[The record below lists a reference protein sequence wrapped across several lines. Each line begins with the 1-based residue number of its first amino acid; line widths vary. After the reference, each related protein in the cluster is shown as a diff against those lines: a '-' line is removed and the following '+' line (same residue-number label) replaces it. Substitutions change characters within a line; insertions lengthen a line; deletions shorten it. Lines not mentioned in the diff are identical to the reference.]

1 MTETEQ
7 QTTSTGK
14 RTGRRGGGNG
24 SVRRLRHP
32 RRPPVVRDQPAD
44 EFPTPVRV
52 RRAPLAPPPP
62 IPTTPEHEA
71 DIAAFAAMYAFPLDD
86 FQVEAIRAF
95 LAGES
100 VLVAAP
106 TGTGK
111 TVVAEFGIW
120 EAFKRT
126 GRVIYTTP
134 IKALSNQKYRD
145 LRTIYGDEVGL
156 LTGDVTEN
164 RDARIVVMTTEVLRN
179 MLLQTPWD
187 LDHVDCVIFDEIH
200 YLADPERGTT
210 WEESIILCPD
220 HVQLVCLSATVN
232 NADEIAA
239 WISRTHRPIR
249 LVTHDQRAVPL
260 ALHYFLD
267 GDMHLVVDHTGEQV
281 RDFPHTGG
289 ELRRQAARP
298 GGRPPRPGERV
309 AATLDEPQPREIV
322 ERLAANDMLPAIYF
336 LFSRNDCQAF
346 AERLAS
352 MRPSLVTPRQVD
364 LIDQT
369 VEAIL
374 AGLRPEDR
382 ELEQVKAI
390 VGLARRGIG
399 FHHAGLL
406 PILKQLVEVLFGR
419 GLMEVVFATD
429 TLALGVNMPART
441 VVVGRMSKWDGRRR
455 RPLIPNEF
463 QQMAGRAGRRGM
475 DSYGHV
481 VVPYSPWFTFRETLE
496 IATGEL
502 HPVRSAFAI
511 RYNTVLNLW
520 DPPHGERV
528 RAMLQESLAQFQSAQ
543 RIRDLED
550 ESLAIGREIAA
561 LPQGCLIGLEGGDDL
576 LEDYRRVVRTV
587 TAAQGKEKRLEADL
601 ATARRAVEEAT
612 PWSEPGRQ
620 ALRRAFRTARPGLVA
635 HTPDRGWAVYLGRGR
650 AGGVGRFLFADG
662 EIGLLPEY
670 RRIDHLSDAV
680 VALPEALVEPA
691 DDVAQAGELVGA
703 AELQA
708 VWDEL
713 AALDLP
719 DLEALAEAHRLRERE
734 RAEPEITLL
743 AADLAAARAQVAESV
758 AERQAH
764 PCHACPRRKEH
775 RDLLDQ
781 ADALERERKGLVEA
795 LGREIDAEEERIR
808 GVIRGIRNVLHRF
821 GYLHRG
827 IPTAKADML
836 AEVFDND
843 GLILCELVDRG
854 MLGPLPP
861 EELAE
866 LFSWFSF
873 DREFRYGNR
882 FVMPDRLFDLRRRL
896 ADLEHA
902 VLGEERAEG
911 LLISQGHNPNFYGAA
926 RAWCLGMSMAE
937 IGERIELSEGD
948 LVLTFNKTIDLMR
961 QVREM
966 LIDTS
971 PGHPLARTLADAE
984 RMLRRDIVQQSLT
997 IGFAPIELPDL
1008 PPDALLDEPKPARRA
1023 RRAPKGTAASGDRDV
1038 AAVREIPDEASA
1050 EPAPAKKP
1058 KRTAKRSASPATADA
1073 PDGKPARKSR
1083 RAATATE

>member
-1 MTETEQ
+1 M
-7 QTTSTGK
+7 
-14 RTGRRGGGNG
+14 
-24 SVRRLRHP
+24 
-32 RRPPVVRDQPAD
+32 RDQPPD
-44 EFPTPVRV
+44 DIPTPVRV

-62 IPTTPEHEA
+62 ILTTPEHEA

-164 RDARIVVMTTEVLRN
+164 RDARVVVMTTEVLRN

-239 WISRTHRPIR
+239 WIGRTHRPIR

-267 GDMHLVVDHTGEQV
+267 GDLHLVVDHTGAKV

-289 ELRRQAARP
+289 ELRRQSARE
-298 GGRPPRPGERV
+298 GGRPRPGERV
-309 AATLDEPQPREIV
+309 ATTLDEPQPREIV

-336 LFSRNDCQAF
+336 LFSRNDCQAY
-346 AERLAS
+346 AERLAT

-481 VVPYSPWFTFRETLE
+481 VVPYSPWFTFRETLD

-550 ESLAIGREIAA
+550 ESLAIGREIAE

-576 LEDYRRVVRTV
+576 LEDYRRVIRTV

-601 ATARRAVEEAT
+601 ATARRAVDEAS
-612 PWSEPGRQ
+612 PWDEPGRQ

-635 HTPDRGWAVYLGRGR
+635 HTPDRGWGVYLGRGR

-662 EIGLLPEY
+662 SIGLLPEY

-691 DDVAQAGELVGA
+691 DDVELASNLVGA
-703 AELQA
+703 PELRA
-708 VWDEL
+708 VWDEV
-713 AALDLP
+713 ATLDLP
-719 DLEALAEAHRLRERE
+719 DLEALAAAHRLRERE
-734 RAEPEITLL
+734 RAEPEISQL
-743 AADLAAARAQVAESV
+743 AADLAAARAQVTESV
-758 AERQAH
+758 GERQAH

-854 MLGPLPP
+854 MLDPLPP

-873 DREFRYGNR
+873 DREYRYSNR
-882 FVMPDRLFDLRRRL
+882 FVMPDRLFELRRRL
-896 ADLEHA
+896 ADLEHS

-937 IGERIELSEGD
+937 IGARIELSEGD

-971 PGHPLARTLADAE
+971 PGHPLSRTLAEAE

-997 IGFAPIELPDL
+997 IGFAPVVLPDL

-1023 RRAPKGTAASGDRDV
+1023 RRAPTSAEASRG
-1038 AAVREIPDEASA
+1038 PDETESQSGRKRSSA
-1050 EPAPAKKP
+1050 ATAKDEHVPAPKARKP
-1058 KRTAKRSASPATADA
+1058 RTSPTTNVSSSTSDA
-1073 PDGKPARKSR
+1073 PAGKPARKPR
-1083 RAATATE
+1083 RKPATTAE